1 MVFNA
6 TFNNI
11 FNISFKLKVKSNKIN
26 ILLDGKLVSNETMK
40 NVPVTL

>member
-11 FNISFKLKVKSNKIN
+11 FSYIMAFVLLEEKTGGPGKKPLISEGLKY
-26 ILLDGKLVSNETMK
+26 
-40 NVPVTL
+40 